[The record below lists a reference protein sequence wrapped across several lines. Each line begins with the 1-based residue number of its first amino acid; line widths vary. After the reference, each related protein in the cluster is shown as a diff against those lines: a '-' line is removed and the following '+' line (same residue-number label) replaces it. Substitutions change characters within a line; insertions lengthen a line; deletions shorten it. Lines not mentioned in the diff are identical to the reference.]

1 MLIKNSKIQ
10 FLFWTAFFSVAIYL
24 MIIFLAIQ
32 TFILPDTS
40 PTSIPQDTIIFFF
53 ILYASLIVLSVAG
66 TFVATLID
74 NRYYRKFFGI
84 LIMISLFTFL
94 VAKSV
99 FG

>member
-1 MLIKNSKIQ
+1 MLIKNGKIQ
-10 FLFWTAFFSVAIYL
+10 FLFWTAFFSIAIYL

-32 TFILPDTS
+32 TFVLPNT
-40 PTSIPQDTIIFFF
+40 PPETIPQETIIFFF

-74 NRYYRKFFGI
+74 NKYYRKFFGI
-84 LIMISLFTFL
+84 IIMISLLTFL
-94 VAKSV
+94 VVKSI